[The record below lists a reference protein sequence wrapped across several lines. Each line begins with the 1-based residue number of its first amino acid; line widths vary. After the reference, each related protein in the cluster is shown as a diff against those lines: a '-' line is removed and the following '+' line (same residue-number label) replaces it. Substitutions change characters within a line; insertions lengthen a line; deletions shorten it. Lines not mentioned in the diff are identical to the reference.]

1 MTGERDGPG
10 VQQGLG
16 NEYTAFKEED
26 EDMMDFISFDKPS
39 EDIESILFNDGFPQD
54 QPQHHPQASH
64 EDDGSF
70 INGNGNGNENG
81 VDNSPPM
88 WSNQPEHQFV
98 SNESYRAAQ
107 TELSSLM
114 FGRKYGPEK
123 PNDDLMISPATHHH
137 ANSADIIAQHDSN
150 QSTNYKFQLH
160 LGDMPTK
167 SRVETQIKC
176 RMVLHPTPEEHLLHL
191 PADTI
196 ARPKFQLR
204 DRFMPSPNT
213 LHLDVDVVSQA
224 DPSKPVFMCFR
235 CINRERKRAF
245 RKKNLDTNE
254 EYYWNEER
262 VRRLIIFNSKEVVPF
277 SLSKSCDIG
286 NNNITQ
292 GKEIELPLRLA
303 CYCRHH
309 SAKDGFR

>member
-1 MTGERDGPG
+1 MDHENDDSFMT
-10 VQQGLG
+10 
-16 NEYTAFKEED
+16 N
-26 EDMMDFISFDKPS
+26 
-39 EDIESILFNDGFPQD
+39 
-54 QPQHHPQASH
+54 
-64 EDDGSF
+64 
-70 INGNGNGNENG
+70 NGNG
-81 VDNSPPM
+81 VDDGNSPSM
-88 WSNQPEHQFV
+88 RNNQPQHQFV

-114 FGRKYGPEK
+114 FGRKYGPDS
-123 PNDDLMISPATHHH
+123 PNDDLLISPSTHHH

-150 QSTNYKFQLH
+150 QNNNYKFQLH

-204 DRFMPSPNT
+204 DRFQPSPNA

-224 DPSKPVFMCFR
+224 EPSKPVFMCFR

-245 RKKNLDTNE
+245 RKKNLDSNE

-262 VRRLIIFNSKEVVPF
+262 VRRLIIFNSKEVIPF

-309 SAKDGFR
+309 TAKDGFR